1 MAFAVSAIAT
11 SLELIDALGT
21 LHAPAGPNARIACLV
36 PSITELV
43 CALGLAPRLV
53 ARTQFCVHPTETL
66 ASITA
71 VGGTK
76 KVNLDRLKAL
86 SPTHAILNVEENTR
100 AMEAA
105 IREFIPHVIV
115 TYPKRPED
123 NPPLYRLI
131 GGIFGKD
138 AEAGALAA
146 RFDAACRRLAALK
159 PALPVRRVVY
169 FIWKD
174 PWMGVSRDTYIANT
188 LGLVN
193 WQVLGYRD
201 GVDYPELVP
210 TPALLAQAEL
220 VLFSTEPYPFKD
232 ADLDAFAAAHACPR
246 AKLRLIDGEYTS
258 WYGPRAI
265 DGLDYLAEFARA
277 IR

>member
-1 MAFAVSAIAT
+1 M
-11 SLELIDALGT
+11 ELVDALGRQHT
-21 LHAPAGPNARIACLV
+21 PAGPNARIACLV

-53 ARTQFCVHPTETL
+53 ARTQFCIHPAETL

-76 KVNLDRLKAL
+76 KVNLEKLRAL
-86 SPTHAILNVEENTR
+86 APTHAILNVEENTR

-105 IREFIPHVIV
+105 IREFVPHVIV

-138 AEAGALAA
+138 AGAEALAA
-146 RFDAACRRLAALK
+146 KFGAAYGRLAALR
-159 PALPVRRVVY
+159 PVLSARRVVY

-193 WQVLGYRD
+193 WEVLGHRD
-201 GVDYPELVP
+201 RVDYPELTP
-210 TPALLAQAEL
+210 TPALLAEAEL
-220 VLFSTEPYPFKD
+220 LLFSTEPFPFNE
-232 ADLDAFAAAHACPR
+232 ADLDAFAAAHGCPR

-265 DGLDYLAEFARA
+265 DGLDYLAEFAQSLRG
-277 IR
+277 